1 MFKIWLIR
9 HGMTEGNLKGR
20 YIGKTDEHLC
30 EQGRKALAELSY
42 PEPDEIF
49 VSPMIRCRET
59 AEILFPGKRFRII
72 DQLAETDFGDFENKN
87 YRELAGNPQYQQWVD
102 SGGNLPFPGG
112 ESREEFRRRT
122 LEGFQRVLTACAREN
137 KDSAAVIAHG
147 GTIMTLMEAFGYPRR
162 DFYSWHVGNG
172 EGYRIRLCPESWRQ
186 KRIFAGFERMDKGGL

>member
-9 HGMTEGNLKGR
+9 HGMTAGNLQGR

-112 ESREEFRRRT
+112 ESREEFSRRT

-137 KDSAAVIAHG
+137 KGSAAVIAHG

-162 DFYSWHVGNG
+162 DFYSWHVKNG
-172 EGYRIRLCPESWRQ
+172 HCYLVETDLKLWQSGRQ
-186 KRIFAGFERMDKGGL
+186 IMEVREEI

>member
-9 HGMTEGNLKGR
+9 HGMTAGNLKGR

-30 EQGRKALAELSY
+30 EQGRKALSELSY

-122 LEGFQRVLTACAREN
+122 LEGFQRVVGGDRPWGNDHDAYGSLRISTERFLQLACKKRPLL
-137 KDSAAVIAHG
+137 SG
-147 GTIMTLMEAFGYPRR
+147 R
-162 DFYSWHVGNG
+162 DG
-172 EGYRIRLCPESWRQ
+172 P
-186 KRIFAGFERMDKGGL
+186 